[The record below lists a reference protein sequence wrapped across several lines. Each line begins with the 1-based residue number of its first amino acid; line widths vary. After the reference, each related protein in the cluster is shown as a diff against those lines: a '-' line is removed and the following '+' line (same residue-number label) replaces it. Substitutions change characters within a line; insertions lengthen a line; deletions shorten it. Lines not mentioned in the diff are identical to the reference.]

1 MFRFKSIRSRTL
13 SIMLPVIIV
22 TLLIIMT
29 LSYLFSVTLLNEEI
43 TSKMNSELD
52 LISDTVG
59 KRLQAHSKV
68 AESTARAIESLPP
81 ASNTEP
87 LQKLLKKI
95 VPINETSLGMGIF
108 MEPYRFDPNIQ
119 YVSTYGTLQDDGTV
133 ALTEEYSAPAYNYPN
148 QPWYQV
154 GASTKQVTDYSL
166 PYYDEM
172 AKTSMLTVVAP
183 IFSPDKKLL
192 GMVTDDIELSDIQKF
207 VSETKVGLTG
217 WSFLLDQQGQYLA
230 HPNADKLMKQTITA
244 DDNPSLAGIGST
256 LLAESEGSGT
266 FTDQNG
272 VNRLFYQKI
281 PETNWTIALVM
292 PENELYSPLRLLFFK
307 LLAVSIAGLA
317 VLILV
322 IHLFSKSLAKQIDKA
337 NQLSVSLAQGDF
349 TASMEI
355 QTADE
360 IGRMG
365 ERFNAMAST
374 LRETL
379 ERVSYSSQQVAAT
392 SEQLMASAEQTSHA
406 TEQIAQSV
414 QEIAHGT
421 EQQVDATVKGSDVVT
436 EIAKLIAQMENG
448 IEIVSTS
455 TTQANKQAT
464 EGNEMAIQAVQ
475 QMTAIHSQMGQTS
488 AMVHTLGQRSQEI
501 GEMISLITSIAAQTN
516 LLALNAAIEAA
527 RAGEQG
533 RGFAVV
539 ADEVR
544 KLAEQSSSAAE
555 QVSRI
560 VADIQRDTEAAMAGM
575 SQSESILG
583 DGMRRVQS
591 TGTAFEQISGST
603 ERLSARTYELSTEM
617 KQISEQMEAIITA
630 IDHISV
636 ISERS
641 ASNSQNVAAAAEE
654 QHASMQEISAAA
666 TMLAKMAE
674 EMNDAI
680 RVFKLS

>member
-22 TLLIIMT
+22 TLLVIMT
-29 LSYLFSVTLLNEEI
+29 LSYLFSVTLLNDEI

-108 MEPYRFDPNIQ
+108 MEPYRFDPHIQ

-133 ALTEEYSAPAYNYPN
+133 ALTEGYSDPAYNYPN

-183 IFSPDKKLL
+183 FFSPDKKLL

-256 LLAESEGSGT
+256 LLAESEGSST

-292 PENELYSPLRLLFFK
+292 PENEFYTPLRLLFFK

-421 EQQVDATVKGSDVVT
+421 EQQVDATIKGSDVVT

-455 TTQANKQAT
+455 TTQANKQAA

-501 GEMISLITSIAAQTN
+501 GEMISLITTIAAQTN

-575 SQSESILG
+575 SHSESILG
-583 DGMRRVQS
+583 DGMRLVQS
-591 TGTAFEQISGST
+591 TGTAFDQISGST

-617 KQISEQMEAIITA
+617 KQISEQMETIITA
-630 IDHISV
+630 IDHISL

-654 QHASMQEISAAA
+654 QNASMQEISAAA

-680 RVFKLS
+680 RIFKLS